1 MTLWSVTKSL
11 ITDTMARFIGAK
23 VQSFPLK
30 HRESQEI
37 VYICTMKTNFNLKAY
52 NSFGFDAVAKQFAE
66 INTISDLQTLIKS
79 GTLQSQNI
87 LILSGG
93 NNILFQNEVFDGIVV
108 YINTKG
114 IEILRENEN
123 NVVVR
128 AQAGEDWPDFVR
140 FCVGKGWHGV
150 ENLAH
155 IPGKVGA
162 APVQNIGAYGM
173 ELEDSFLQCET
184 IELSTGESKVFTKED
199 CHFGYRESIF
209 KGELKGQFVIT
220 SVDFLLHK
228 QAELM
233 LEYGNIKSYLTDN
246 GIERPTLQQL
256 HDAICAIRDAK
267 LPNVK
272 QIGSAG
278 SFFKNPVIERAKFEA
293 LLTEYPTMPHYD
305 EPNGMVKV
313 PAGWLIEHSGP
324 STGSGTARTV
334 SWKGWRDEHVGVYD
348 KQALVLVHY
357 GGGKGE
363 NIVELAHKIQDSVEE
378 KFGIRISPEV
388 NFV

>member
-1 MTLWSVTKSL
+1 
-11 ITDTMARFIGAK
+11 
-23 VQSFPLK
+23 
-30 HRESQEI
+30 
-37 VYICTMKTNFNLKAY
+37 MKTNVSLRPY

-66 INTISDLQTLIKS
+66 INAISDLQALIQS
-79 GTLQSQNI
+79 GALQCQKT

-114 IEILRENEN
+114 IETLREDGNEI
-123 NVVVR
+123 VVR

-173 ELEDSFLQCET
+173 ELKDSFLQCEA
-184 IELSTGESKVFTKED
+184 INLYTGESKVFTKED
-199 CHFGYRESIF
+199 CRFGYRESVF
-209 KGELKGQFVIT
+209 KNELKGKFVIT
-220 SVDFLLHK
+220 SVDFLMKKEAPLH
-228 QAELM
+228 
-233 LEYGNIKSYLTDN
+233 LEYGNIKAYLEQND
-246 GIERPTLQQL
+246 IENPTLQQL

-267 LPNVK
+267 LPDVK

-278 SFFKNPVIERAKFEA
+278 SFFKNPVIERTQFEA
-293 LLTEYPTMPHYD
+293 LLKEYPSMPHYD

-313 PAGWLIEHSGP
+313 PAGWLIEQAG
-324 STGSGTARTV
+324 
-334 SWKGWRDEHVGVYD
+334 WKGWRDEHVGVYD
-348 KQALVLVHY
+348 RQALVLVHY
-357 GGGKGE
+357 GGGKGHD
-363 NIVELAHKIQDSVEE
+363 IVELAHRIQGSVEE

>member
-1 MTLWSVTKSL
+1 
-11 ITDTMARFIGAK
+11 
-23 VQSFPLK
+23 
-30 HRESQEI
+30 
-37 VYICTMKTNFNLKAY
+37 MKTNVSLKPY

-66 INTISDLQTLIKS
+66 IDEVDDLQALIKS
-79 GTLQSQNI
+79 GDLQHQKT

-93 NNILFQNEVFDGIVV
+93 NNILFQNEVFDGLVV

-123 NVVVR
+123 EVVVR

-173 ELEDSFLQCET
+173 ELKDSFSQCEA
-184 IELSTGESKVFTKED
+184 IDLATGETKVFNKAE
-199 CHFGYRESIF
+199 CRFGYRESIF
-209 KGELKGQFVIT
+209 KGELKGQYVIT
-220 SVDFLLHK
+220 SVDFLLKKEASLH
-228 QAELM
+228 
-233 LEYGNIKSYLTDN
+233 LEYGNIKAYLEQND
-246 GIERPTLQQL
+246 IENPTLQQL

-267 LPNVK
+267 LPDVK

-278 SFFKNPVIERAKFEA
+278 SFFKNPVISIEQFED
-293 LLTEYPTMPHYD
+293 LQQQYPNVPHYPD
-305 EPNGMVKV
+305 TEGMVKV
-313 PAGWLIEHSGP
+313 PAGWLIEQAG
-324 STGSGTARTV
+324 
-334 SWKGWRDEHVGVYD
+334 WKGWRNEHVGVYN

-357 GGGKGE
+357 GGGKGCD
-363 NIVELAHKIQDSVEE
+363 IVELAHKIQDSVEK

>member
-1 MTLWSVTKSL
+1 
-11 ITDTMARFIGAK
+11 
-23 VQSFPLK
+23 
-30 HRESQEI
+30 
-37 VYICTMKTNFNLKAY
+37 MKTNVSLKPY

-66 INTISDLQTLIKS
+66 INEVDDLQALIKS
-79 GTLQSQNI
+79 GAFQQQKT

-93 NNILFQNEVFDGIVV
+93 NNILFQNEVFDGLVV

-114 IEILRENEN
+114 IEILREKENE
-123 NVVVR
+123 VVVR

-173 ELEDSFLQCET
+173 ELKDSFAQCEA
-184 IELSTGESKVFTKED
+184 IDLATGETKVFNKAE
-199 CHFGYRESIF
+199 CRFGYRESIF
-209 KGELKGQFVIT
+209 KGELKGQYVIT
-220 SVDFLLHK
+220 SVDFLLKKEASLH
-228 QAELM
+228 
-233 LEYGNIKSYLTDN
+233 LEYGNIKAYLEQN
-246 GIERPTLQQL
+246 GIEHPTLQQL

-267 LPNVK
+267 LPDVK

-278 SFFKNPVIERAKFEA
+278 SFFKNPVIERTQFET

-324 STGSGTARTV
+324 STGSGTAGAT
-334 SWKGWRDEHVGVYD
+334 SWKGWRDEHVGVYN

-357 GGGKGE
+357 GGGKGCD
-363 NIVELAHKIQDSVEE
+363 IVELAHKIQDSVEK

>member
-1 MTLWSVTKSL
+1 
-11 ITDTMARFIGAK
+11 
-23 VQSFPLK
+23 
-30 HRESQEI
+30 
-37 VYICTMKTNFNLKAY
+37 MKTNVSLKPY

-66 INTISDLQTLIKS
+66 INAISDLQALIQS
-79 GTLQSQNI
+79 GALQHQKT

-114 IEILRENEN
+114 IEILREDGND
-123 NVVVR
+123 VVVR

-173 ELEDSFLQCET
+173 ELKDSFLQCEA
-184 IELSTGESKVFTKED
+184 IDLSTGKPKVFTKEE
-199 CHFGYRESIF
+199 CRFGYRESVF
-209 KGELKGQFVIT
+209 KNELKGQFVIT
-220 SVDFLLHK
+220 SVDFLLQKEAPLH
-228 QAELM
+228 
-233 LEYGNIKSYLTDN
+233 LEYGNIKAYLEQN
-246 GIERPTLQQL
+246 GIESPTLQQL

-267 LPNVK
+267 LPDVK

-278 SFFKNPVIERAKFEA
+278 SFFKNPVIERAQFEA
-293 LLTEYPTMPHYD
+293 LLKEYPSMPHYD
-305 EPNGMVKV
+305 DPNGMVKV
-313 PAGWLIEHSGP
+313 PAGWLIEHCGP
-324 STGSGTARTV
+324 STGSGTAAV
-334 SWKGWRDEHVGVYD
+334 KSWKGWRDEHVGVYD

-357 GGGKGE
+357 GGGKGHD
-363 NIVELAHKIQDSVEE
+363 IVELAHRIQDSVEE

>member
-1 MTLWSVTKSL
+1 MKS
-11 ITDTMARFIGAK
+11 D
-23 VQSFPLK
+23 V
-30 HRESQEI
+30 
-37 VYICTMKTNFNLKAY
+37 NLKLY

-66 INTISDLQTLIKS
+66 INEISDLQTLIKS
-79 GTLQSQNI
+79 GELQKRKF

-93 NNILFQNEVFDGIVV
+93 NNILFQNEVFDGLVV

-114 IEILRENEN
+114 INILSEEDNE
-123 NVVVR
+123 VVVR

-140 FCVGKGWHGV
+140 FCVGKGWHGL

-173 ELEDSFLQCET
+173 ELKDSFLRCEAMD
-184 IELSTGESKVFTKED
+184 LATGETKVFTKED
-199 CHFGYRESIF
+199 CRFGYRESIF
-209 KGELKGQFVIT
+209 KNELKGQYVIT
-220 SVDFLLHK
+220 SVDFLLKKDAPLH
-228 QAELM
+228 
-233 LEYGNIKSYLTDN
+233 LEYGNIKAYLEQN
-246 GIERPTLQQL
+246 GIEHPTLQQL

-267 LPNVK
+267 LPDVK

-278 SFFKNPVIERAKFEA
+278 SFFKNPVIERVQFDA
-293 LLTEYPTMPHYD
+293 LQKDYLTMPHYD

-324 STGSGTARTV
+324 STGSGTA

-363 NIVELAHKIQDSVEE
+363 DIVKLAHKIQDSVEK
-378 KFGIRISPEV
+378 KFGIRIRPEV

>member
-1 MTLWSVTKSL
+1 
-11 ITDTMARFIGAK
+11 
-23 VQSFPLK
+23 
-30 HRESQEI
+30 
-37 VYICTMKTNFNLKAY
+37 MKNNVDLRPF
-52 NSFGFDAVAKQFAE
+52 NSFGFHAVAKHFVEVNE
-66 INTISDLQTLIKS
+66 IQELESLIRSDVFKHEKY
-79 GTLQSQNI
+79 

-93 NNILFQNEVFDGIVV
+93 NNVLFRDDFFDGVV
-108 YINTKG
+108 VHINTKG
-114 IEILRENEN
+114 IEILREDGND
-123 NVVVR
+123 VVVR
-128 AQAGEDWPDFVR
+128 ALAGEDWPEFVR

-173 ELEDSFLQCET
+173 ELKDSFVQCEAMD
-184 IELSTGESKVFTKED
+184 LATGETKVFTKEE
-199 CHFGYRESIF
+199 CRFGYRESVF
-209 KGELKGQFVIT
+209 KNELKGKFVIT
-220 SVDFLLHK
+220 SVDFLLKKNAPLH
-228 QAELM
+228 
-233 LEYGNIKSYLTDN
+233 LEYGNIKSYLEQN
-246 GIERPTLQQL
+246 AIESPTLQQL

-267 LPNVK
+267 LPDVK

-278 SFFKNPVIERAKFEA
+278 SFFKNPVIERTQFEA
-293 LLTEYPTMPHYD
+293 LQKEYPTMPHYD

-324 STGSGTARTV
+324 SMLRLCSATAGSGTAGAT

-357 GGGKGE
+357 GSGKGQD
-363 NIVELAHKIQDSVEE
+363 IVELAHRIQESVEE
-378 KFGIRISPEV
+378 KFGIRICPEV

>member
-1 MTLWSVTKSL
+1 
-11 ITDTMARFIGAK
+11 
-23 VQSFPLK
+23 
-30 HRESQEI
+30 
-37 VYICTMKTNFNLKAY
+37 MKTNVSLRPY

-66 INTISDLQTLIKS
+66 INAISDLQALIQR
-79 GTLQSQNI
+79 GDLQCHKT

-114 IEILRENEN
+114 IEILREDGND
-123 NVVVR
+123 VVVH

-173 ELEDSFLQCET
+173 ELKDSFLQCEAM
-184 IELSTGESKVFTKED
+184 ELTTGETKTFTKED
-199 CHFGYRESIF
+199 CRFGYRESVF
-209 KGELKGQFVIT
+209 KNELKGKFVIT
-220 SVDFLLHK
+220 SVDLLLKKEAPLH
-228 QAELM
+228 
-233 LEYGNIKSYLTDN
+233 LEYGNIKAYLEQR
-246 GIERPTLQQL
+246 GIESPTLQQL
-256 HDAICAIRDAK
+256 HDAICAIRAAK
-267 LPNVK
+267 LPDVK

-278 SFFKNPVIERAKFEA
+278 SFFKNPVIERTQFEA
-293 LLTEYPTMPHYD
+293 LLKEYPSMPHYD
-305 EPNGMVKV
+305 EPNGKVKV
-313 PAGWLIEHSGP
+313 PAGWLIEQAG
-324 STGSGTARTV
+324 
-334 SWKGWRDEHVGVYD
+334 WKGWRDEHVGVYD

-357 GGGKGE
+357 GGGKGHD
-363 NIVELAHKIQDSVEE
+363 IVELAHRIQGSVEE

>member
-1 MTLWSVTKSL
+1 MTL
-11 ITDTMARFIGAK
+11 
-23 VQSFPLK
+23 
-30 HRESQEI
+30 
-37 VYICTMKTNFNLKAY
+37 
-52 NSFGFDAVAKQFAE
+52 AKQFAE
-66 INTISDLQTLIKS
+66 INAISDLQALIQR
-79 GTLQSQNI
+79 GDLQCQKT

-93 NNILFQNEVFDGIVV
+93 NNILFQNEVFDGLVI

-114 IEILRENEN
+114 IETLEERGND
-123 NVVVR
+123 VVVR

-173 ELEDSFLQCET
+173 ELKDSFLQCEAMD
-184 IELSTGESKVFTKED
+184 LSTGESKVFTKEE
-199 CHFGYRESIF
+199 CRFGYRESVF
-209 KGELKGQFVIT
+209 KGELKGQNVIT
-220 SVDFLLHK
+220 SVDFLLKKSVPLH
-228 QAELM
+228 
-233 LEYGNIKSYLTDN
+233 LEYGNIKAYLEQN

-256 HDAICAIRDAK
+256 HDAICAIRDTK
-267 LPNVK
+267 LPDVK

-278 SFFKNPVIERAKFEA
+278 SFFKNPVIERTQFEA
-293 LLTEYPTMPHYD
+293 LHKDYPTMPHYD
-305 EPNGMVKV
+305 EPNGKVKV
-313 PAGWLIEHSGP
+313 PAGWLIEQAG
-324 STGSGTARTV
+324 
-334 SWKGWRDEHVGVYD
+334 WKGWRDEHVGVYE

-363 NIVELAHKIQDSVEE
+363 DIVYLAKRIQDSMEE
-378 KFGIRISPEV
+378 KFGIKISPEV